1 MATRVKN
8 GRKEPRG
15 SKRKESIDILKRRNH
30 LTQAQAEAEY
40 KKLTTTTSKRWRN
53 YKKLTGYETELKTED
68 IVHRFLKYAGKDEFA
83 NEVMKIPAT
92 NPKVSKALAG
102 GDVERYAE
110 STKESTLIASANGW
124 WVKFIPS
131 LQTAGR
137 GSNLRQIWS
146 TFFDRVYN
154 ETTEGKESARG
165 IMKPSTFWAK
175 FDSVPPG
182 LISADYGL
190 PKTWRVSREAF
201 KELTDAIDEWSTDYK
216 NATKGGKGAGADGG
230 GGVNPTYGS

>member
-30 LTQAQAEAEY
+30 FTQAQAEAEY
-40 KKLTTTTSKRWRN
+40 KKLMTKTSKKWRN
-53 YKKLTGYETELKTED
+53 YKKLTGYETEFKTED

-92 NPKVSKALAG
+92 NPKISKALAG

-110 STKESTLIASANGW
+110 STKEATLIASANGW

-137 GSNLRQIWS
+137 GSNLRKIWNA
-146 TFFDRVYN
+146 FFERVYN
-154 ETTEGKESARG
+154 ETIEGKESARG
-165 IMKPSTFWAK
+165 IMKPSTFWERFESLPA
-175 FDSVPPG
+175 G
-182 LISADYGL
+182 LIFADYGL
-190 PKTWRVSREAF
+190 PNTWRVSREAF
-201 KELTDAIDEWSTDYK
+201 KELTDAIDKWSKDYK
-216 NATKGGKGAGADGG
+216 NATKGGGGAGADGG
-230 GGVNPTYGS
+230 GGVDPTYGS

>member
-40 KKLTTTTSKRWRN
+40 KKLMTKTSKKWRN
-53 YKKLTGYETELKTED
+53 YKKLTGYETEFKTED

-92 NPKVSKALAG
+92 NPKISKALAG

-110 STKESTLIASANGW
+110 STKEATMIASANGW

-137 GSNLRQIWS
+137 GSNLRKIWNA
-146 TFFDRVYN
+146 FFERVYN
-154 ETTEGKESARG
+154 ETIEGEESTSG
-165 IMKPSTFWAK
+165 IMNPSTFWEK
-175 FDSVPPG
+175 FDSIPPT
-182 LISADYGL
+182 LIASDYGL
-190 PKTWRVSREAF
+190 PNTWRVSREAF
-201 KELTDAIDEWSTDYK
+201 KELTDAIDKWSKDYK
-216 NATKGGKGAGADGG
+216 NATKGGGGAGADGG
-230 GGVNPTYGS
+230 GGVDPTYGS